1 MLWDLKNGERLQELR
16 RAGSQLPYLAFEG
29 MRHNNAS
36 FISGIA
42 DGHLELYRWHSA
54 GNVH

>member
-1 MLWDLKNGERLQELR
+1 MLWDLKNGERLQELK